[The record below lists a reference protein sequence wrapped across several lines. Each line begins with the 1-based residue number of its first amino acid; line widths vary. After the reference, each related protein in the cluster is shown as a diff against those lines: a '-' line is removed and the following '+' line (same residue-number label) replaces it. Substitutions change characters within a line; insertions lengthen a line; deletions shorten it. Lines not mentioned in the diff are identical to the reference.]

1 MKKSV
6 IYILAAAASLCLPA
20 CKKFLN
26 VQPID
31 KLTGNN
37 FYQSKDDVVANIYDM
52 SRTFFGKINET
63 HFIGATGEYRSGEV
77 LSEPQ
82 ADNGPARAY
91 VEVLG
96 RNDLLGLI
104 NGNPPWNF
112 YNFYRIT
119 DWTGYYQVIQS
130 ANILI
135 SKLEAGV
142 PGVSDSEKSSL
153 RAKRLLYAGLHTS
166 LW

>member
-112 YNFYRIT
+112 LQLLPHYRL
-119 DWTGYYQVIQS
+119 D
-130 ANILI
+130 
-135 SKLEAGV
+135 
-142 PGVSDSEKSSL
+142 
-153 RAKRLLYAGLHTS
+153 RLLPGNTKCQHPHLEIGSRRTRRIRQRKKAV
-166 LW
+166 